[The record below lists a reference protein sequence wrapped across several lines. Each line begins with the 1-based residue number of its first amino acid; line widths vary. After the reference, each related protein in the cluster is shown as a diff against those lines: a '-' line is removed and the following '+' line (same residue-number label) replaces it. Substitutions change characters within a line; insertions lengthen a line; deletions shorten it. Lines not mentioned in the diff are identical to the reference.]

1 MYPPIW
7 AVLEMVGLD
16 KIGVYIAC
24 NQNTIA
30 KYIANFHIMDLCM
43 AAEQKPGLRMSRQ
56 LWEHPALDSIG
67 IREGHIASEVEIGRE
82 ELEGEG
88 EYDREGWR

>member
-1 MYPPIW
+1 
-7 AVLEMVGLD
+7 
-16 KIGVYIAC
+16 
-24 NQNTIA
+24 
-30 KYIANFHIMDLCM
+30 M

>member
-1 MYPPIW
+1 
-7 AVLEMVGLD
+7 MVGMD
-16 KIGVYIAC
+16 EIWVYIPLR
-24 NQNTIA
+24 QNTIVQ
-30 KYIANFHIMDLCM
+30 YIATGTIMDLCM